1 MGYKRSGSFGSNN
14 VGQEIDFVVNYKL
27 NKNLGLM
34 AGVAHLFG
42 GNVLSRNPALSDDD
56 VNWAFFQVALSY

>member
-1 MGYKRSGSFGSNN
+1 LGYGRSPSHDSNN
-14 VGQEIDFVVNYKL
+14 VGQEIDFVVNYKV
-27 NKNLGLM
+27 NKHLGLM

-42 GNVLSRNPALSDDD
+42 GGVLSRNPAFSDDD